1 MVRKLAALFSI
12 LLLAA
17 CGGGGGGGDS
27 APPAPPPSGVWFG
40 ALEDPDS
47 VMKTF
52 EVTTSGLAITQIR
65 INGTPTGQ
73 TGTLT
78 PRSGNIF
85 SFLLNDGTDGGFFL
99 DAARTH
105 AAFVDELFSF
115 GVLQLNAASLPTF
128 VHTDLNGSWSG
139 QAITMAANF
148 ATFTAVASS
157 ATCSVPTCTVT
168 DPGGTTTA
176 TFSSDNFTS
185 NLVNEFGQPTGTGT
199 QWGRW
204 PGTHVSNSAPIA
216 PSGSMRAFL
225 SADKTFAA
233 TWACNPSSALPNCKF
248 NSWNKL

>member
-1 MVRKLAALFSI
+1 VRKFAALF
-12 LLLAA
+12 LMLFVAA

-27 APPAPPPSGVWFG
+27 APPAPVPPPSGIWFG

-65 INGTPTGQ
+65 IDGTPTGQ

-78 PRSGNIF
+78 QRSENIF

-99 DAARTH
+99 DAARSH
-105 AAFVDELFSF
+105 AAFVDEFFSF
-115 GVLQLNAASLPTF
+115 GVLQLNATSLPGF

-139 QAITMAANF
+139 QAITITANF

-157 ATCSVPTCTVT
+157 ASCSVPTCTVT
-168 DPGGTTTA
+168 DSGGTTTG
-176 TFSSDNFTS
+176 TFSLANFTS
-185 NLVNEFGQPTGTGT
+185 DPEATGTGT

-204 PGTHVSNSAPIA
+204 PGAHESNSATIS

-225 SADKTFAA
+225 SADKGFAA
-233 TWACNPSSALPNCKF
+233 TWACRREPFTFPTDCKF
-248 NSWNKL
+248 NAWNKL